1 MPAFF
6 RHGFPWLPKK
16 LAFIINNGLKHL
28 GLKFFFAFNTK
39 FLQEYDVVIF
49 SGDCLAG
56 TRNVRKNAKAYYYCH
71 TPPRYLFDQREA
83 YLAKV
88 PKVIRWF
95 YTLLTSWYK
104 KLYFQDLKKVDAI
117 FTNSTNTKNRLKHF
131 TDYDAEIIYPPV
143 DLSRFV
149 PSDTRGNYY
158 YSWARLSAIKRV
170 DRIVEAF
177 EKMPEKNL
185 IFSYGINDPEKEKI
199 LETAKKYPN
208 ITAIQSPDD
217 P

>member
-6 RHGFPWLPKK
+6 RHGFSWLPGK

-28 GLKFFFAFNTK
+28 GLKFFFAYNTK

-56 TRNVRKNAKAYYYCH
+56 TRNVRRGAKKYYYCH

-88 PKVIRWF
+88 PKSIRWF
-95 YTLLTSWYK
+95 YTLLTDWYK
-104 KLYFQDLKKVDAI
+104 KLYFKDLTKLDAI

-131 TDYDAEIIYPPV
+131 TQYDAEIIYPPV
-143 DLSRFV
+143 DLSRFI
-149 PSDTRGNYY
+149 PSE
-158 YSWARLSAIKRV
+158 KR
-170 DRIVEAF
+170 
-177 EKMPEKNL
+177 
-185 IFSYGINDPEKEKI
+185 
-199 LETAKKYPN
+199 
-208 ITAIQSPDD
+208 
-217 P
+217 